1 MSSSSAAFNII
12 FGANTS
18 GLDKALISTE
28 KRLLQT
34 SRKLERMGGKLTS
47 SVTVPLLAI
56 GAAVVKSAIDMESLN
71 TSFISLTG
79 GAEQAGAMVKKLSDF
94 SASTPFQIEGIAT
107 AARQLIATGTGLN
120 EVSNTLGFL
129 GDIAAASGSEIED
142 IAAIFSKVKAKGK
155 VELESLNQLAERGIP
170 IFTMLSEATGLT
182 ADKLGAGAVSVE
194 QFEEVLRSM
203 SAEGG
208 LAHNA
213 MYNLSQTTGGK
224 LSTAFD
230 NLKLAAAELGAE
242 MLPVLND
249 IVDKVT
255 GWAKSFAALDTS
267 TKKNIINVG
276 LFAAAAGPMLIAIG
290 KMIKGYQQLTKAIK
304 LATIAKSVTP
314 LGLVTTA
321 LALGGAAFLAFR
333 DDAEEADKAVES
345 FNSRLEKTKENLDTL
360 TFEALADEAEKAV
373 LRVVDKFDDVFS
385 KDEWIELIDNVHDEE
400 GLKKNNARFLKEI
413 ERVEAE
419 IAERL
424 DGPRNQGG
432 YLVQQYGFDQAK
444 KELAALEEA
453 MLISNKA
460 IEGFKEKNKETPI
473 IEIEPEREELTDL
486 EKLLARVAE
495 QKARIS
501 AVDLFTPDEIQ
512 KQQALAA
519 ALHDAAVSAQLLG
532 ATELAKEYE
541 AEADAADALATS
553 LEKANEER
561 QRQIDL
567 VNLYGGTVNG
577 LLSYLGSYG
586 VLVQQNKEIEEEA
599 TNTSEAF
606 SNMLVQGAQAI
617 GGAVSSVND
626 ALREQQST
634 LSDQYAQGEL
644 TAEEYHA
651 KLAALEEQ
659 AKHERRSA
667 VMEAIGQMLVQATAQ
682 AITNAYQSA
691 AATGPA
697 AAAMGP
703 ILAGAAVAGIT
714 SLWASSFARGGM
726 VTGETLAVVGDN
738 QSGKEAI
745 IPFER
750 MGEFLG
756 KFGGGGG
763 AQHIVVSGKLS
774 GSDILLSAE
783 RSKRSVQRVTGVT
796 F

>member
-1 MSSSSAAFNII
+1 MSSSSAAFNIL

-28 KRLLQT
+28 KKLLQT

-47 SVTVPLLAI
+47 SITLPLLAI

-79 GAEQAGAMVKKLSDF
+79 GAEQAGAMVKKLADF

-129 GDIAAASGSEIED
+129 GDIAAASGSQIED

-155 VELESLNQLAERGIP
+155 VELESINQLAERGIP

-203 SAEGG
+203 SEEGG
-208 LAHNA
+208 LAHDA

-230 NLKLAAAELGAE
+230 NLKLAAAELGVE

-321 LALGGAAFLAFR
+321 LALGGAAFLSFR
-333 DDAEEADKAVES
+333 DDAEDADTAVKG
-345 FNSRLEKTKENLDTL
+345 FNNRLERTKENLDTL
-360 TFEALADEAEKAV
+360 TFEALAEEAENAI
-373 LRVVDKFDDVFS
+373 LRIVDKFGVFEQDDWF
-385 KDEWIELIDNVHDEE
+385 ELLDNVHDEE
-400 GLKKNNARFLKEI
+400 GLKKNNALLIKEI

-419 IAERL
+419 LVERL
-424 DGPRNQGG
+424 AGPRNEGG
-432 YLVQQYGFDQAK
+432 RLVSIYPYEQAEE
-444 KELAALEEA
+444 ELALIQDAL
-453 MLISNKA
+453 LISNKA
-460 IEGFKEKNKETPI
+460 IEAFKEKNKETPV
-473 IEIEPEREELTDL
+473 IETKEERKELTEL
-486 EKLLARVAE
+486 EKLLERLAE

-512 KQQALAA
+512 KQRALAS
-519 ALHDAAVSAQLLG
+519 ALHDAAISAQLLG
-532 ATELAKEYE
+532 ETELAKGYE
-541 AEADAADALATS
+541 AEADAADDLARS

-567 VNLYGGTVNG
+567 VNLYGESVNG

-586 VLVQQNKEIEEEA
+586 AVVQQNKEIEEEA

-634 LSDQYAQGEL
+634 LSEQYAQGEL

-774 GSDILLSAE
+774 GNDILLSAE

>member
-1 MSSSSAAFNII
+1 M
-12 FGANTS
+12 
-18 GLDKALISTE
+18 
-28 KRLLQT
+28 
-34 SRKLERMGGKLTS
+34 
-47 SVTVPLLAI
+47 
-56 GAAVVKSAIDMESLN
+56 
-71 TSFISLTG
+71 
-79 GAEQAGAMVKKLSDF
+79 
-94 SASTPFQIEGIAT
+94 
-107 AARQLIATGTGLN
+107 
-120 EVSNTLGFL
+120 
-129 GDIAAASGSEIED
+129 
-142 IAAIFSKVKAKGK
+142 
-155 VELESLNQLAERGIP
+155 
-170 IFTMLSEATGLT
+170 
-182 ADKLGAGAVSVE
+182 
-194 QFEEVLRSM
+194 
-203 SAEGG
+203 
-208 LAHNA
+208 
-213 MYNLSQTTGGK
+213 
-224 LSTAFD
+224 
-230 NLKLAAAELGAE
+230 KLAAAELGAE

-333 DDAEEADKAVES
+333 DDAEEADKAVEG
-345 FNSRLEKTKENLDTL
+345 FNSRLERTKENLDTL

-373 LRVVDKFDDVFS
+373 LRIVDKFDDVFS
-385 KDEWIELIDNVHDEE
+385 KDDWIELIDNVHDEE

-419 IAERL
+419 IVERL
-424 DGPRNQGG
+424 AGKRNEGG
-432 YLVQQYGFDQAK
+432 YLVKQFGFDQAK

-473 IEIEPEREELTDL
+473 VETKTEREELTEL
-486 EKLLARVAE
+486 EKLLARVEE

-541 AEADAADALATS
+541 AEADAADDLASS

-567 VNLYGGTVNG
+567 VNLYGESVNG

-586 VLVQQNKEIEEEA
+586 VLVQDNKEIEEEA

-634 LSDQYAQGEL
+634 LSEQYALGEL

-783 RSKRSVQRVTGVT
+783 RSKRSLQRVTGVT

>member
-120 EVSNTLGFL
+120 EVSDTLGFL

-230 NLKLAAAELGAE
+230 NLKLAAAELGVE

-255 GWAKSFAALDTS
+255 GWAKSFASLDTS

-333 DDAEEADKAVES
+333 DDAEDADTAVTN

-360 TFEALADEAEKAV
+360 SFEALAEEAEKAIH
-373 LRVVDKFDDVFS
+373 RIQDFERIFS
-385 KDEWIELIDNVHDEE
+385 NPVWFEMLDSVHDEE
-400 GLKKNNARFLKEI
+400 GLKKNNALLLKEI

-419 IAERL
+419 LAERL
-424 DGPRNQGG
+424 KGKRNLGG
-432 YLVQQYGFDQAK
+432 QLVSIYPYEQAK
-444 KELAALEEA
+444 KELALLEDAL
-453 MLISNKA
+453 LISNKA

-473 IEIEPEREELTDL
+473 IETEPERKELTDL

-512 KQQALAA
+512 KQQALAD

-532 ATELAKEYE
+532 ATELAKQYE

-567 VNLYGGTVNG
+567 VNLYGESVNG

-586 VLVQQNKEIEEEA
+586 AVVQQNKEIEEEA

-634 LSDQYAQGEL
+634 LSEQYALGEL

-659 AKHERRSA
+659 AKQERRSA

>member
-129 GDIAAASGSEIED
+129 GDIAAASGSQIEE

-333 DDAEEADKAVES
+333 DDAEEADKAVEG
-345 FNSRLEKTKENLDTL
+345 FNSRLERTKENLDTL

-373 LRVVDKFDDVFS
+373 LRIVDKFDDVFS
-385 KDEWIELIDNVHDEE
+385 KDDWIELIDNVHDEE

-419 IAERL
+419 IVERL
-424 DGPRNQGG
+424 AGKRNEGG
-432 YLVQQYGFDQAK
+432 YLVKQFGFDQAK

-473 IEIEPEREELTDL
+473 VETKTEREELTEL
-486 EKLLARVAE
+486 EKLLARVEE

-541 AEADAADALATS
+541 AEADAADDLASS

-567 VNLYGGTVNG
+567 VNLYGESVNG

-586 VLVQQNKEIEEEA
+586 VLVQDNKEIEEEA

-634 LSDQYAQGEL
+634 LSEQYALGEL

-783 RSKRSVQRVTGVT
+783 RSKRSLQRVTGVT